1 MRKPIVSGL
10 VSGLVAAL
18 LLTACGGSG
27 GSSASGSLGG
37 WFGRSRPAKVAEG
50 EVNPL
55 IPQTRG
61 IFNRRA
67 SREYFGVPV
76 DTIAEM
82 HVERTAGGALLQV
95 KGVAQTQGYY
105 DARLVEDKDDGSD
118 TTLTFTL
125 KALPSGL
132 RELIGPP
139 QSRQIVAVKALTEND
154 LLGIRTIR
162 VRGVKNART
171 TSRRF

>member
-10 VSGLVAAL
+10 VAAL
-18 LLTACGGSG
+18 LLSACGGSG
-27 GSSASGSLGG
+27 GSSANSSLGG
-37 WFGRSRPAKVAEG
+37 WFGRSRSAPVAEG

-55 IPQTRG
+55 IPETRG
-61 IFNRRA
+61 VFRR
-67 SREYFGVPV
+67 REAAAYGGVPV
-76 DTIAEM
+76 ETIAEM

-95 KGVAQTQGYY
+95 KGIAQTQGYH
-105 DARLVEDKDDGSD
+105 DARLVEDEDDGSD

-125 KALPSGL
+125 RAVPSGL

-139 QSRQIVAVKALTEND
+139 QSRQIVAAKALTEND

-162 VRGVKNART
+162 VRGVQNART